1 MVLKESFRYQNYLD
15 KLIDSAIGYLTS
27 RDFITTTTQEHMREK
42 ANADAKDETIT
53 VAKQSDVNFTPMKL
67 VDFVVKVLD
76 EKDKLSSAIVNAKK
90 NTEIDID
97 SSITMNKKRQ
107 EFVGILNHMNG
118 VKPSQ
123 KDTFGSDYKFNADGD
138 QVSYRY
144 PMREVVTIDYDRNDI
159 KALIKKYNKQCDDIS
174 TKLDTIQLTTE
185 IDFEPK
191 WDIGDAL
198 EDAVLV

>member
-27 RDFITTTTQEHMREK
+27 KDFITTATQEHMREK
-42 ANADAKDETIT
+42 SNVDAKNETII
-53 VAKQSDVNFTPMKL
+53 VAKQSDVDFTPMQL

-76 EKDKLSSAIVNAKK
+76 EKDKLSSAIVKAKK
-90 NTEIDID
+90 NTQIDID
-97 SSITMNKKRQ
+97 SSISMNKKRQ
-107 EFVGILNHMNG
+107 EFVGILGYMNE

-144 PMREVVTIDYDRNDI
+144 PMREIVTIDYNRNEI